1 MTINWLHWISSSF
14 VCWTKVWDKST
25 NHSDVWRPCS
35 LYLRLY
41 HPSRSTGL
49 HFPDGLVWLL
59 EGTSPNLM
67 LSKCLEPPSLGAFPI
82 PINSPSIYH
91 FFTAWP
97 SQSAPYVWDFLSSS
111 QLQAQE
117 LGMIPFFLA
126 LDTWLRIRRLRLH
139 GVTWLGG
146 IELHVKRLQNL
157 WAALQEYLAKFL
169 KHWIFM
175 DFALSS
181 TYKYMKY
188 RNAGTTDESKG
199 TCWGSG
205 PSVTYLAYDSLSTCR
220 VCLCMIDVLNHI

>member
-91 FFTAWP
+91 FFHSLTIP
-97 SQSAPYVWDFLSSS
+97 KCPICLRFLELISAPGPRAWHDTLLLGFGHLASYPTPQATRGYMAGRHRATCEAAAKLVSGSSGVSCQISETLDFY
-111 QLQAQE
+111 
-117 LGMIPFFLA
+117 GFC
-126 LDTWLRIRRLRLH
+126 T
-139 GVTWLGG
+139 
-146 IELHVKRLQNL
+146 K
-157 WAALQEYLAKFL
+157 
-169 KHWIFM
+169 
-175 DFALSS
+175 
-181 TYKYMKY
+181 
-188 RNAGTTDESKG
+188 
-199 TCWGSG
+199 
-205 PSVTYLAYDSLSTCR
+205 
-220 VCLCMIDVLNHI
+220 